1 MSKTISDCLYII
13 GQVDLYVKS
22 TFTGSVLGLFAGLNA
37 FNERSAVRRGALVGT
52 GFSPRGFVPSGPRQ
66 WVLYGTFVPIGAG
79 YTEKDWE
86 RIEFLEGTT
95 G

>member
-1 MSKTISDCLYII
+1 M
-13 GQVDLYVKS
+13 
-22 TFTGSVLGLFAGLNA
+22 FTGSVLGLFAGLNA

-52 GFSPRGFVPSGPRQ
+52 GLVARGFVPSRGFGGLGYR
-66 WVLYGTFVPIGAG
+66 TFVPIGAG